1 VEGAKVLSEG
11 EEKNVL
17 VSEREEKKYPR
28 REILHIM
35 RLLIL

>member
-1 VEGAKVLSEG
+1 VEGAKILSEE

-17 VSEREEKKYPR
+17 VSEREEKIIP
-28 REILHIM
+28 EGNIHLIM